1 MDTYALATFILVLA
15 VGFGYLNYRLL
26 KLPSSIGLTVLALLA
41 SLAAILIQARFPHL
55 EIKSLL
61 SKVLKEI
68 RFEEAVLHWMLGF
81 LLFAGA
87 LHVELE
93 TLLTRLKSILSLATL
108 GVLLSTLITGSV
120 IYFLG
125 NFLSFSLPF
134 LWCLIFGALIAPT
147 DPVAVLAVL
156 RKAGI
161 SKDTETIIVGESLLN
176 DGVAVVLFLALLELA
191 LHPQFP
197 GVGRFLFLFFREAL
211 GGIILGI
218 VLGYIFFCLIKSVDD
233 YQLEVLMT
241 LTLVMLLFTL
251 AEKIHVSGP
260 LAVVSA
266 GLLIGN
272 HGRKLAM
279 SKKTVEHVDTFWELI
294 DGLLNTVLFLLIGL
308 EVLVIEDLSW
318 RTTLFSV
325 LSILV
330 VLFSRFFS
338 VWVSLKIVR
347 PFDHTKIK
355 RVFFFTWSGLRGGI
369 AVALV
374 LSLPFGTI
382 KGVFLPLTYFN
393 VLFSVV
399 VQGLSLRLLAQYF
412 NT

>member
-1 MDTYALATFILVLA
+1 MNTYTLTTFILTLA
-15 VGFGYLNYRLL
+15 VSFGYLNYRLL

-41 SLAAILIQARFPHL
+41 SLVAILIQAQFPYL

-125 NFLSFSLPF
+125 NFLGFSLPF

-161 SKDTETIIVGESLLN
+161 S
-176 DGVAVVLFLALLELA
+176 
-191 LHPQFP
+191 
-197 GVGRFLFLFFREAL
+197 
-211 GGIILGI
+211 
-218 VLGYIFFCLIKSVDD
+218 
-233 YQLEVLMT
+233 
-241 LTLVMLLFTL
+241 
-251 AEKIHVSGP
+251 
-260 LAVVSA
+260 
-266 GLLIGN
+266 
-272 HGRKLAM
+272 
-279 SKKTVEHVDTFWELI
+279 
-294 DGLLNTVLFLLIGL
+294 
-308 EVLVIEDLSW
+308 
-318 RTTLFSV
+318 
-325 LSILV
+325 
-330 VLFSRFFS
+330 
-338 VWVSLKIVR
+338 
-347 PFDHTKIK
+347 
-355 RVFFFTWSGLRGGI
+355 
-369 AVALV
+369 LV
-374 LSLPFGTI
+374 LSLPFVAVKNVLLT
-382 KGVFLPLTYFN
+382 LTYFN

-399 VQGLSLRLLAQYF
+399 VQGLSLRPLTRYIIFSA
-412 NT
+412 TK